1 MEFVKPNAA
10 YLDEYLAACK
20 ESHDNNITEWMPVE
34 LDNFDSWKE
43 QALHLYD
50 MLESGDGLPAG
61 IPRMITYWCIE
72 HNKFVGEVQ
81 IRPYL
86 SVDEAKAIGHIGYAV
101 RYSLWGQGFGT
112 KLLQF
117 AIDKLHEYK
126 VTPIYIACHID
137 NIRSNRVI
145 PKVGFEFVEVRS
157 TNNET
162 ENLYVLK

>member
-1 MEFVKPNAA
+1 MEFVKPNAT

-34 LDNFDSWKE
+34 LGNFDSWKE

-50 MLESGDGLPAG
+50 VLESGDGLPAG

-86 SVDEAKAIGHIGYAV
+86 SVYEAKAIGHIGYAV
-101 RYSLWGQGFGT
+101 RYSMWGQGFGT

>member
-1 MEFVKPNAA
+1 MAV
-10 YLDEYLAACK
+10 CK

-72 HNKFVGEVQ
+72 HDKFVGEVQ

-101 RYSLWGQGFGT
+101 RYSMWGQGFGT

-145 PKVGFEFVEVRS
+145 SKVGFEFVEVRS
-157 TNNET
+157 INNET